1 MKRTLVRY
9 KTKPELAQ
17 ENARL
22 IEQVFQELHAKSPEG
37 LRYLALRLGDGTFVH
52 FVAVEG
58 ADGSSPLLGLEA
70 FRAFQSGVKE
80 RCIELPQAGD
90 VTIVGNYRMLG
101 GQ

>member
-1 MKRTLVRY
+1 MKRMLVRY

-22 IEQVFQELHAKSPEG
+22 IERVFQELEAKSPEG
-37 LRYLALRLGDGTFVH
+37 LRYLALKVGDGTFVH
-52 FVAVEG
+52 FVTVE
-58 ADGSSPLLGLEA
+58 AEDGRSPLLVLDT

-80 RCIELPQAGD
+80 RCTELPQSGD

-101 GQ
+101 T